1 MMFRS
6 DSGMRHKC
14 EGHFRS
20 RTHETW
26 QVIEYRGREARAR
39 ARVRVR
45 ARARER
51 TVSQGS

>member
-1 MMFRS
+1 MFFS

-20 RTHETW
+20 RIHETW
-26 QVIEYRGREARAR
+26 QVIGYREREAR

-45 ARARER
+45 ARVRARER